1 MSSSFKERMKMF
13 QKAAEE
19 NKPSTTSHKYSV
31 KKGISEKTNKNNANK
46 KEDNDEFIL
55 KKSQTF
61 AQKNPNSKNLSI
73 PQKEVKQDTNNSK
86 DTQKKEEPIKKETT
100 PKKEETPKTSQIK
113 DDNKDIDK
121 NVTKENKDKKE
132 IKENKK
138 IKKQKRIKKIKI
150 QKKKK

>member
-1 MSSSFKERMKMF
+1 M
-13 QKAAEE
+13 
-19 NKPSTTSHKYSV
+19 NTSTCSLNT
-31 KKGISEKTNKNNANK
+31 INNKNNANK

-100 PKKEETPKTSQIK
+100 PKKEETPEMKELSRKSLVKTKKKVQIVVDNDNNSNKKNILKLNLSNDENSDCNVIERERKERSQTEK
-113 DDNKDIDK
+113 R
-121 NVTKENKDKKE
+121 ENK
-132 IKENKK
+132 
-138 IKKQKRIKKIKI
+138 
-150 QKKKK
+150 